1 MSKTNPVAPAKMVR
15 VLHGP
20 NLNLLG
26 ERDPDV
32 YGPATLAEIEQLAR
46 SRAEMLGLS
55 VDFRQTNHEGGLVEA
70 VQASGRE
77 AQGIVINAGALTHY
91 SGALADALGAVRTPV
106 VEVHLS
112 NIYAREPWRRTSVVS
127 PVATATIAGFG
138 TMGYVF
144 ALDAMAGFLA

>member
-1 MSKTNPVAPAKMVR
+1 MSKSNPVAPAKVVR

-26 ERDPDV
+26 ERDPEV
-32 YGPATLAEIEQLAR
+32 YGPATLAEIEELAR
-46 SRAEMLGLS
+46 SRAETLGLA
-55 VDFRQTNHEGGLVEA
+55 VDFRQTNHEGELVDA

-77 AQGIVINAGALTHY
+77 AQGVVINAGALTHY
-91 SGALADALGAVRTPV
+91 SGALADALAALPTPV

-112 NIYAREPWRRTSVVS
+112 NIHAREPWRRTSVVA
-127 PVATATIAGFG
+127 PVVTATIAGFG